1 MQNTVSHGMLK
12 GTPASR
18 MGQKDVRSISD
29 VDWAGKL
36 ISEGSGAV
44 G

>member
-1 MQNTVSHGMLK
+1 MCHPKGAPGLK
-12 GTPASR
+12 KN
-18 MGQKDVRSISD
+18 MRSISD

-36 ISEGSGAV
+36 ISEGFVAV

>member
-1 MQNTVSHGMLK
+1 M
-12 GTPASR
+12 
-18 MGQKDVRSISD
+18 KDFPGDGKARGAPGLEKKDMRSISD
-29 VDWAGKL
+29 VDWAGKF